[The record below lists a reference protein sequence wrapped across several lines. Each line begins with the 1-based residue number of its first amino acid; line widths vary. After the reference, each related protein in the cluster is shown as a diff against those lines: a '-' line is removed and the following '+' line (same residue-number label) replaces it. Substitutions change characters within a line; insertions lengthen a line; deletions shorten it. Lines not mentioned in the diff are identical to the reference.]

1 MRYPATSTHAR
12 AHNMPP
18 QAPRARLQGPKKS
31 FERAWRLCKG
41 AAHTP
46 QAVLPCAVRCAAC
59 ALEHR
64 SCAAQSPLTTLCAR
78 LLRRAGL
85 PGRVVRTVCL
95 AAALAPAEGAAT
107 AARALDADE
116 DVDGA
121 ETSTLSGRGGRGA
134 APSAADG
141 APTPAAAPGAAA
153 PAAPAAAAAGGC
165 GAAPTPAPPG
175 RRKDIIVSEPSNSV
189 ARLRAQSPPR
199 AYVTHTR

>member
-95 AAALAPAEGAAT
+95 AAALEFAPEHIQQEVLLLAGLAM
-107 AARALDADE
+107 
-116 DVDGA
+116 
-121 ETSTLSGRGGRGA
+121 
-134 APSAADG
+134 AP
-141 APTPAAAPGAAA
+141 
-153 PAAPAAAAAGGC
+153 
-165 GAAPTPAPPG
+165 
-175 RRKDIIVSEPSNSV
+175 RHV
-189 ARLRAQSPPR
+189 PPR
-199 AYVTHTR
+199 ASSLRAEVRQFSIVREGDAKGSVHGIPPAALALLGRTQELLRPESW